1 MFAPKG
7 AFFDPMGGEALA
19 TIKTAIA
26 LYDGVTSPLKAMHKA
41 MGIVLNSFETMQSA
55 SKNAID
61 VTSIRSAREE
71 WSRAGAAFDEIEE
84 KIQSAGVRQK
94 QFNQTIQSGTNAAD
108 GLWKKLKGAAAALG
122 GGAIAQKLAGLSDR
136 MTNTRS
142 RLSFLVDDGG
152 SVSDLEQQIM
162 ASANRSRAN
171 YLDTASSIASLGANA
186 GAAFSGNDEII
197 AFLEQV
203 NKQFVIGGAT
213 AEGQS
218 AAMLQLTQAMA
229 AGALRGEELNSILE
243 NAPGIARAIESYM
256 GVAEGSIKS
265 YAEQGLVTSETVKNA
280 LFAAAEETNAK
291 FESMPKT
298 WDQIWTRMK
307 NEALSIF
314 DPILTRINQV
324 ANSERFDQ
332 VMNGL
337 ITGLG
342 MAAAAAGGLFDL
354 LIGGAGWVMD
364 HWSMIAPIIGTV
376 ATDFL
381 LLKGAVIGYN
391 IVQGISN
398 TLSALGVVGSSA
410 KTAAMAAETTATIT
424 ATAAQTG
431 FNTALLACPITWII
445 LLILALIAAFI
456 LLWENCEWFRDLWT
470 DLWRKNMDVLLW
482 AYNNVVV
489 PVGNAFISAQNT
501 VASGVSDF
509 VSWCINAYYDLAT
522 GISSSISDVLHSM
535 SGLIEMYN
543 RVASAMGGRTIE
555 INVMDRFTEG
565 LETQRNA
572 LLQSVSWYRDRYSN
586 QKLMKKIDEEQFG
599 AAADEMAEKMRNFTI
614 SGWLSDQFSSLSEND
629 FPPVPDP
636 EEQNQDGN
644 PWQELLDHAGDTAQN
659 TAAIRDTLDITEE
672 ELEYMRDIA
681 EREAINRFTTAEI
694 KVVQRNTNYLDS
706 TSDLDG
712 ILDTWANGFAE
723 KLEVS
728 GEGVYA

>member
-1 MFAPKG
+1 M
-7 AFFDPMGGEALA
+7 A

-291 FESMPKT
+291 FETMPKT
-298 WDQIWTRMK
+298 WDQIWTGMK
-307 NEALSIF
+307 NKALSIF

-342 MAAAAAGGLFDL
+342 MAAAAASGLFDL
-354 LIGGAGWVMD
+354 LINGAGWVMD

-376 ATDFL
+376 ATAFL

-410 KTAAMAAETTATIT
+410 KTTAMAAETTATTT

-445 LLILALIAAFI
+445 ILILALIAAFI